1 MKEKW
6 KYVLEIRFNK
16 DSILP
21 QGYDMY
27 FTSLD
32 QAIKRITEI
41 NCDDFIRTAIYNPFA
56 GNQIQSLAIWEIVNG
71 KKLLETEV
79 IPWTPSWM
87 EPGDKEPGIY
97 FTFPQGHEYFEKE
110 SGVNLTN
117 FNIKDQVMLVAY
129 IVREDRLKS
138 KNVIPFEALS
148 RELHRDYNDIFTVDY
163 ATKFFGNG
171 QERTRDIAKEECVD
185 QYFFNNMDDAL
196 YKLLSTDFNK
206 LDDTVAWE
214 NGSDIYYGSAKITKS
229 ETTLASLRS
238 ERIGFL
244 QVGTYYPDKPG
255 IFLKIE
261 KEARAY
267 SFNIP
272 NNLYEAPGILT
283 MAKYNE
289 MRNGV
294 IVCEELKTFLMQ
306 KKQQKTARQ
315 APRIKSVKKQPTSK
329 SNTRKL

>member
-1 MKEKW
+1 MKEEW
-6 KYVLEIRFNK
+6 KYILEIRFDK

-32 QAIKRITEI
+32 QAIKRITEV
-41 NCDDFIRTAIYNPFA
+41 NCNDFIKNAVYYPFM
-56 GNQIQSLAIWEIVNG
+56 GNQVQSLAILEIESWR
-71 KKLLETEV
+71 KLLETEV
-79 IPWTPSWM
+79 IPWTPSWV
-87 EPGDKEPGIY
+87 ETGEKEPGIY
-97 FTFPQGHEYFEKE
+97 FTFPQGHKYFEKE

-117 FNIKDQVMLVAY
+117 FNIRDNAMLVAY
-129 IVREDRLKS
+129 IVMEDNLKS
-138 KNVIPFEALS
+138 KEVIAFEALY

-171 QERTRDIAKEECVD
+171 QERTRDITKEECVE
-185 QYFFNNMDDAL
+185 QYFFNNMEDAL

-206 LDDTVAWE
+206 LDDSVAWE
-214 NGSDIYYGSAKITKS
+214 NGSDIYYTSAKITKS

-261 KEARAY
+261 EEARAY

-283 MAKYNE
+283 MASTMKCG
-289 MRNGV
+289 MV
-294 IVCEELKTFLMQ
+294 LLF
-306 KKQQKTARQ
+306 
-315 APRIKSVKKQPTSK
+315 VK
-329 SNTRKL
+329 N